1 MLIIS
6 NQIKAILRAGYYGDV
21 KIMLPMIT
29 TLSEVLK
36 ARELIELA
44 KYQLKKRKILF
55 SDKVD
60 IGIMI
65 EVPASAVLS
74 SRLAEFV
81 DFLSIGTNDL
91 VQYTL
96 AIDRVDDQ
104 VNYLYDPFNSA
115 VLTLIKNVIESGKR
129 HGVDVSLC
137 GEMAGDKQFTKL
149 LLGMGLKSFSMHPS
163 AIPEVKKVIVD
174 SSIKNLSKLS
184 SQIIRC
190 VDNKEKQK
198 LIRKI
203 NSGSTKN

>member
-1 MLIIS
+1 
-6 NQIKAILRAGYYGDV
+6 
-21 KIMLPMIT
+21 MLPMIT
-29 TLSEVLK
+29 TLSEIQK
-36 ARELIELA
+36 AKNLIELA
-44 KYQLKKRKILF
+44 KSQLKKRKILF
-55 SDKVD
+55 SDKVK

-96 AIDRVDDQ
+96 AIDRVDDE

-115 VLTLIKNVIESGKR
+115 VLTLIQNVIESGKK
-129 HGVDVSLC
+129 HKVDVSLC
-137 GEMAGDKQFTKL
+137 GEMAGDRQFTKL

-163 AIPEVKKVIVD
+163 AIPEVKKVIVE
-174 SSIKNLSKLS
+174 SNIKNLIKLA
-184 SQIIRC
+184 SQIIKC

-198 LIRKI
+198 LIERI
-203 NSGSTKN
+203 NNESIKH